1 MEKGLFLFIVFVL
14 SFATLHAKSASWKIN
29 KAKIKYVF
37 VPSKSQEGTEL
48 IRLYQDKSFEHLV
61 YVPVRKFNKGKENLS
76 DVHESTVQRNSGT
89 YSIAAGKIRFNLVAK
104 EFSSELYQKPFALID
119 NKIYTSRF
127 QSIFN
132 QKNFL
137 FKTVNKT
144 KYDRPFYL
152 DPLSQRIVRND
163 DAASK
168 IDLSELAKWL
178 TKGAYSQWTKYQTLV
193 AFVQKQI
200 QIDQSAEID
209 LKLEGSNDLYLVEKI
224 AGENRSVNRF
234 ELAELIT
241 EMGEKAGLTVR
252 SIRGYK
258 KQVDGIKNRR
268 IPHAWN
274 QVNLGSQ
281 VVLSDVS
288 MNKNWLKV
296 DPLVMIHSH
305 FPLNTD
311 DQLLEKPISE
321 KEFDQLAYVE
331 QTKEV
336 PSYISFLP
344 SKQVLVAKG
353 KVSILFDD
361 QITGIKVSFAVFNQQ
376 LNTFENPVNVSGIN
390 SQILG
395 TKTLVTVPINSAQGQ
410 LTVKLPNGMVVNYFI
425 ENNGSEEIQVASYLK
440 GLATQKRVIPV
451 IKTSNTTNTSVASNS
466 RLSIIEQWAESS
478 DGFLNELAALEFSDA
493 SVLQNPI
500 IKEARKYFGLEE
512 IEGNKHNKTI
522 VNFFKET
529 GNGSIKTD
537 EDAWCSVF
545 VSYCAKQA
553 GLNYSKKAN
562 AKSWLQ
568 QGTATTNPKPGDIV
582 VFWRED
588 PDSWEGHVAI
598 YLGRDEFTNEII
610 CLGGNQD
617 DQVCIRNYSTNQVI
631 GYRTLTKK

>member
-1 MEKGLFLFIVFVL
+1 MEKGLFLFIGFVL
-14 SFATLHAKSASWKIN
+14 SFGTLHAKSASWKIN

-425 ENNGSEEIQVASYLK
+425 ENNGSEEIEVASYLK

-466 RLSIIEQWAESS
+466 RLSIIEQWAQSS

-500 IKEARKYFGLEE
+500 IKEARQYFGIEE

-522 VNFFKET
+522 LNFFRET

-545 VSYCAKQA
+545 VSYCAKEA

>member
-1 MEKGLFLFIVFVL
+1 MEKGLFLFIGFAL
-14 SFATLHAKSASWKIN
+14 SFGTLQAKSASWKIN

-37 VPSKSQEGTEL
+37 VPSKSPEGSEL

-61 YVPVRKFNKGKENLS
+61 YVPVRKFNKGKENLA

-89 YSIAAGKIRFNLVAK
+89 YSIASGKIRFNLVVK

-119 NKIYTSRF
+119 NKIYASRF

-144 KYDRPFYL
+144 KYASPFYL

-200 QIDQSAEID
+200 QIDQTAEID
-209 LKLEGSNDLYLVEKI
+209 LKLEGSNDLLEKI

-241 EMGEKAGLTVR
+241 EMGEKAGLSVR

-258 KQVDGIKNRR
+258 KQVDGKKNQR

-296 DPLVMIHSH
+296 DPAVMIHSH
-305 FPLNTD
+305 FPLNTE

-336 PSYISFLP
+336 PAYISFLP

-361 QITGIKVSFAVFNQQ
+361 QVTGIKASFAAFNQQ
-376 LNTFENPVNVSGIN
+376 LNTFENTVNVSGIN
-390 SQILG
+390 SQIIG
-395 TKTLVTVPINSAQGQ
+395 TKTLVTVPINSDQGQ
-410 LTVKLPNGMVVNYFI
+410 LTLKLPNGMVVNYFI
-425 ENNGSEEIQVASYLK
+425 ENNGSEEIEVASYLK
-440 GLATQKRVIPV
+440 GLATQKRVLPI
-451 IKTSNTTNTSVASNS
+451 IKTANTTNTSVASNS
-466 RLSIIEQWAESS
+466 RLSIIEQWAQSS
-478 DGFLNELAALEFSDA
+478 DSFLNELAALEFSDA

-500 IKEARKYFGLEE
+500 IKEARKHYGIEE
-512 IEGNKHNKTI
+512 IEGNKHNKAI
-522 VNFFKET
+522 LNFFKET
-529 GNGSIKTD
+529 GNGAIKTD

-598 YLGRDEFTNEII
+598 YLGRDESTNEII

-617 DQVCIRNYSTNQVI
+617 DQVCIRNYYTNRVI

>member
-1 MEKGLFLFIVFVL
+1 MEKGLFLFIGFVL
-14 SFATLHAKSASWKIN
+14 SFGTLHAKSASWKIN

-37 VPSKSQEGTEL
+37 VPSKSPEGTEL

-61 YVPVRKFNKGKENLS
+61 YVPVRKFNKGKENLA

-89 YSIAAGKIRFNLVAK
+89 YSIAAGKIRFNLVVK

-119 NKIYTSRF
+119 NKIYASRF

-193 AFVQKQI
+193 EFVQKQI

-209 LKLEGSNDLYLVEKI
+209 LKLEESNDLVEKI

-241 EMGEKAGLTVR
+241 EMGEKAGLNVR

-258 KQVDGIKNRR
+258 KQVDGIKNQR

-288 MNKNWLKV
+288 MNKNWMKV
-296 DPLVMIHSH
+296 DPAVMIHSH

-361 QITGIKVSFAVFNQQ
+361 QVTGIKASFAAFNQQ
-376 LNTFENPVNVSGIN
+376 LNMFENPVNVSGTN

-425 ENNGSEEIQVASYLK
+425 ENNGSEEIEVASYLK
-440 GLATQKRVIPV
+440 GLASQKRVIPI
-451 IKTSNTTNTSVASNS
+451 IKTANTANTSVASNS
-466 RLSIIEQWAESS
+466 RLSIIEQWAQSS

-545 VSYCAKQA
+545 VSYCAKEA

>member
-1 MEKGLFLFIVFVL
+1 MEKGLFLFIGFVL
-14 SFATLHAKSASWKIN
+14 SFGTLHAKSASWKIN

-209 LKLEGSNDLYLVEKI
+209 LKLEGSNDLVEKI

-376 LNTFENPVNVSGIN
+376 LNTFENPVNVSGTN

-425 ENNGSEEIQVASYLK
+425 ENNGSEEIEVASYLK

-466 RLSIIEQWAESS
+466 RLSIIEQWAQSS

-545 VSYCAKQA
+545 VSYCAKEA

>member
-1 MEKGLFLFIVFVL
+1 MEKGLFLFIGFVL
-14 SFATLHAKSASWKIN
+14 SFGTLQAKSASWKIN

-37 VPSKSQEGTEL
+37 VPSKSPEGSEL
-48 IRLYQDKSFEHLV
+48 IRLYQDKTFEHVV
-61 YVPVRKFNKGKENLS
+61 YVPVRKFNKGKENLA

-89 YSIAAGKIRFNLVAK
+89 YSIASGKIRFNLVVK
-104 EFSSELYQKPFALID
+104 EFSSELYQKPFAFID
-119 NKIYTSRF
+119 NKIYASRF

-144 KYDRPFYL
+144 KYASPFYL

-200 QIDQSAEID
+200 QINQTAEID
-209 LKLEGSNDLYLVEKI
+209 LKIDSSNDLVEKI

-234 ELAELIT
+234 ELADLIT
-241 EMGEKAGLTVR
+241 EMGEKAGLSVR

-258 KQVDGIKNRR
+258 KQVDGKINQR

-296 DPLVMIHSH
+296 DPAVMIHSH
-305 FPLNTD
+305 FPLNTE

-336 PSYISFLP
+336 PAYISFLP

-353 KVSILFDD
+353 KVSILFDN
-361 QITGIKVSFAVFNQQ
+361 QVTGIKASFSVFNQQ

-390 SQILG
+390 SQIIG
-395 TKTLVTVPINSAQGQ
+395 TKTLVTVPINSDQGQ
-410 LTVKLPNGMVVNYFI
+410 LTLKLPNGMVVNYFI
-425 ENNGSEEIQVASYLK
+425 ENNGSEEIEVASYLK
-440 GLATQKRVIPV
+440 GLATQKRVLPI
-451 IKTSNTTNTSVASNS
+451 IKTANTTNTSVASNS
-466 RLSIIEQWAESS
+466 RLSIIEQWAQSS
-478 DGFLNELAALEFSDA
+478 DSFLNELAALEFSDA

-500 IKEARKYFGLEE
+500 IKEARKYFGIEE
-512 IEGNKHNKTI
+512 IEGNKHNKAI
-522 VNFFKET
+522 LNFFKET
-529 GNGSIKTD
+529 GNGAIKTD

-545 VSYCAKQA
+545 VSYCAKEA

-598 YLGRDEFTNEII
+598 YLGRDESTNEII

-617 DQVCIRNYSTNQVI
+617 DQVCIRNYYTNRVI

>member
-1 MEKGLFLFIVFVL
+1 MEKGLLLFIGFAL
-14 SFATLHAKSASWKIN
+14 SFGTLQAKSASWKIN

-37 VPSKSQEGTEL
+37 VPSKSPEGSEL
-48 IRLYQDKSFEHLV
+48 IRLYQDKTFEHVV
-61 YVPVRKFNKGKENLS
+61 YVPVRKFNKGKENLA

-89 YSIAAGKIRFNLVAK
+89 YSIASGKIRFNLVVK

-119 NKIYTSRF
+119 NKIYASRF

-144 KYDRPFYL
+144 KYASPFYL

-200 QIDQSAEID
+200 QINQTAEID
-209 LKLEGSNDLYLVEKI
+209 LKIESSNDLVQKI

-234 ELAELIT
+234 ELADLIT
-241 EMGEKAGLTVR
+241 EMGEKAGLSVR

-258 KQVDGIKNRR
+258 KQVDGKKNQR

-296 DPLVMIHSH
+296 DPAVMIHSH
-305 FPLNTD
+305 FPLNTE

-336 PSYISFLP
+336 PAYISFLP

-361 QITGIKVSFAVFNQQ
+361 QVTGIKASFAAFNQQ
-376 LNTFENPVNVSGIN
+376 LNTFENTVNVSGIN
-390 SQILG
+390 SQIIG
-395 TKTLVTVPINSAQGQ
+395 TKTLVTVPINSDQGQ
-410 LTVKLPNGMVVNYFI
+410 LTLKLPNGMVVNYFI
-425 ENNGSEEIQVASYLK
+425 ENNGSEEIEVASYLK
-440 GLATQKRVIPV
+440 GLATQKRVLPI
-451 IKTSNTTNTSVASNS
+451 IKTANTTNTSVASNS
-466 RLSIIEQWAESS
+466 RLSIIEQWAQSS
-478 DGFLNELAALEFSDA
+478 DSFLNELAALEFSDA
-493 SVLQNPI
+493 YVLQNPI
-500 IKEARKYFGLEE
+500 IKEARKYFGIEE
-512 IEGNKHNKTI
+512 IEGNRHNKAI
-522 VNFFKET
+522 LNFFKET
-529 GNGSIKTD
+529 GNGAIKTD

-598 YLGRDEFTNEII
+598 YLGKDETTNEII

-617 DQVCIRNYSTNQVI
+617 DQVCIRNYYTNRVI

>member
-1 MEKGLFLFIVFVL
+1 MEKGLFLFIGFVL
-14 SFATLHAKSASWKIN
+14 SFGTLQAKSASWKIN

-37 VPSKSQEGTEL
+37 VPSKSPEGSEL
-48 IRLYQDKSFEHLV
+48 IRLYQDKTFEHVV
-61 YVPVRKFNKGKENLS
+61 YVPVRKFNKGKENLA

-89 YSIAAGKIRFNLVAK
+89 YSIASGKIRFNLVVK
-104 EFSSELYQKPFALID
+104 EFSSELYQKPFAFID
-119 NKIYTSRF
+119 NKIYASRF

-144 KYDRPFYL
+144 KYASPFYL

-200 QIDQSAEID
+200 QINQTAEID
-209 LKLEGSNDLYLVEKI
+209 LKIDSSNDLVEKI

-241 EMGEKAGLTVR
+241 EMGEKAGLSVR

-258 KQVDGIKNRR
+258 KQVDGKINQR

-296 DPLVMIHSH
+296 DPAVMIHSH
-305 FPLNTD
+305 FPLNTE

-336 PSYISFLP
+336 PAYISFLP

-353 KVSILFDD
+353 KVSILFDN
-361 QITGIKVSFAVFNQQ
+361 QVTGIKASFSVFNQQ

-390 SQILG
+390 SQIIG
-395 TKTLVTVPINSAQGQ
+395 TKTLVTVPINSDQGQ
-410 LTVKLPNGMVVNYFI
+410 LTLKLPNGMVVNYFI
-425 ENNGSEEIQVASYLK
+425 ENNGSEEIEVASYLK
-440 GLATQKRVIPV
+440 GLATQKRVLPI
-451 IKTSNTTNTSVASNS
+451 IKTANTTNTSVASNS
-466 RLSIIEQWAESS
+466 RLSIIEQWAQSS
-478 DGFLNELAALEFSDA
+478 DSFLNELAALEFSDA

-500 IKEARKYFGLEE
+500 IKEARKYFGIEE
-512 IEGNKHNKTI
+512 IEGNKHNKAI
-522 VNFFKET
+522 LNFFKET
-529 GNGSIKTD
+529 GNGAIKTD

-545 VSYCAKQA
+545 VSYCAKEA

-598 YLGRDEFTNEII
+598 YLGRDESTNEII

-617 DQVCIRNYSTNQVI
+617 DQVCIRNYYTNRVI